1 MRSPGFKVMLRGS
14 DSMLRMCKEG
24 REGEMESKIKI
35 QNRKR
40 KAQGELVGYQCF
52 NGQVRVL
59 LHTGNTKSMS
69 TSH

>member
-1 MRSPGFKVMLRGS
+1 
-14 DSMLRMCKEG
+14 
-24 REGEMESKIKI
+24 MESKTEI

-69 TSH
+69 TSLEPVSVALYLYVGPRSCQRKG